1 MKNKKVIIITRDS
14 NKTYSENSEA
24 FKNYKAYIAN
34 SGKQKIHH
42 YIKKHIKSVF
52 DRQNELGKDYALKYW
67 DPLTRSGILPSYYE
81 MYGDDEKASK
91 YEELHAQTSTT
102 QEFDE
107 WLECEIIQKI
117 ENINP
122 KETHVGGEVDNKP
135 YVSFTYKHDNKETYD
150 VCFVFL
156 NRIFDTFVNGSD
168 QYGALVDDENR
179 LDFITAICKDCGL
192 VDETGTL
199 AEGQER
205 AMLYIHDKEWYVEGL
220 PYTAMQKGKY
230 TIMAKSTKEKQE
242 KLEEYFDTIK
252 VFLHIP
258 SSFFNEI
265 TSLSFTD
272 YDLDLDIIERKY
284 F

>member
-1 MKNKKVIIITRDS
+1 MKKVIIITREGYNTSCEAYKKIYSDNTS
-14 NKTYSENSEA
+14 LCIENPKIYQYIRDFLKKLLNNIDERRWDKSFGKKAFPCYNDIWGPDFENTRIDGTTY
-24 FKNYKAYIAN
+24 KNYKQGIE
-34 SGKQKIHH
+34 KP
-42 YIKKHIKSVF
+42 
-52 DRQNELGKDYALKYW
+52 EL
-67 DPLTRSGILPSYYE
+67 
-81 MYGDDEKASK
+81 
-91 YEELHAQTSTT
+91 
-102 QEFDE
+102 
-107 WLECEIIQKI
+107 
-117 ENINP
+117 P
-122 KETHVGGEVDNKP
+122 KEWRKKRIFSQLDKLLKTKP
-135 YVSFTYKHDNKETYD
+135 YVNFVHECRDVHTGNIQEYD
-150 VCFVFL
+150 VYFVFL
-156 NRIFDTFVNGSD
+156 NRIFDTFVNGSEE
-168 QYGALVDDENR
+168 YKNLINDEMR

-205 AMLYIHDKEWYVEGL
+205 AMLYIHDKEWYVEGS

-230 TIMAKSTKEKQE
+230 TIMAKSTKEKQD
-242 KLEEYFDTIK
+242 KLKEYFDTIK

>member
-1 MKNKKVIIITRDS
+1 MKKVIVISRD
-14 NKTYSENSEA
+14 NEKTYPEDCEA
-24 FKNYKAYIAN
+24 FKQFDSQIKGKKNYA
-34 SGKQKIHH
+34 G
-42 YIKKHIKSVF
+42 KHIKTYILQF
-52 DRQNELGKDYALKYW
+52 IEEICTNDKDRDKQMLRWNAINKKNKFTAYSKRLEDKGKFAETEQKKEQYFKWLFETKIKTEVNSALNE
-67 DPLTRSGILPSYYE
+67 
-81 MYGDDEKASK
+81 
-91 YEELHAQTSTT
+91 
-102 QEFDE
+102 
-107 WLECEIIQKI
+107 I
-117 ENINP
+117 ENEKI
-122 KETHVGGEVDNKP
+122 DNKP
-135 YVSFTYKHDNKETYD
+135 YVSFTYKNDNKDTYD

-199 AEGQER
+199 AEGKER

-220 PYTAMQKGKY
+220 PYTAMQKGEY
-230 TIMAKSTKEKQE
+230 TIMAKSTKERNN
-242 KLEEYFDTIK
+242 KLKEYFDTIK